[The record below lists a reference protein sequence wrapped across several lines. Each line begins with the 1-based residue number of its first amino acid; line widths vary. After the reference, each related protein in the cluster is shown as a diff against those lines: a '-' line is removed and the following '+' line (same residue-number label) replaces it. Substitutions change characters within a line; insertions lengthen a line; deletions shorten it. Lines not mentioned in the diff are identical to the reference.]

1 MEKSKK
7 FTLYSVL
14 ATIAVFAAS
23 FYPLYMGARVISDMI
38 AYGTVQSENYPKY
51 IIPYTPI
58 SVAVILGVLLMPII
72 LKHVKRR
79 PTLLASGISVV
90 IFLVT
95 ETLLENMV
103 VVTTQGSSSIENWQT
118 YMCAVPPEGFA
129 SRTWT
134 SVNIL
139 GGEFDPLYKLHFY
152 VIAILMVLALINCL
166 YGFGRMVQTGDT
178 KRRRSLILLSIVSGL
193 FLGLCIW
200 ACFTAFYRGGE
211 LLVSPTS
218 AWLMGIFFVTL
229 GVTCGLFAGSFLQ
242 DRKKSIAVIV
252 PTLLAML
259 MAVVMYM
266 GELIL
271 LHGHLYQF
279 GTGWFYERIL
289 FLAPVD
295 YLIVLFSGVITAG
308 ITLASAPRSEAKMN
322 IEQNASQDTRCDD

>member
-1 MEKSKK
+1 MEKNSK

-14 ATIAVFAAS
+14 AVMGVFIAS

-38 AYGTVQSENYPKY
+38 AYGTVQGDNYPKY

-58 SVAVILGVLLMPII
+58 SVAVILGVLLMPVI
-72 LKHVKRR
+72 LKYVKRR

-90 IFLVT
+90 IFLAV

-103 VVTTQGSSSIENWQT
+103 IVTTQGTSSIGNWQT

-134 SVNIL
+134 SENIL

-166 YGFGRMVQTGDT
+166 YGFGRMIQTGDT

-211 LLVSPTS
+211 LLVSPIS
-218 AWLMGIFFVTL
+218 ACLMGIFFVTL

-259 MAVVMYM
+259 MAVVMYI

-295 YLIVLFSGVITAG
+295 YLIVLLSGVITAG
-308 ITLASAPRSEAKMN
+308 ITLAIAPRAEAKK
-322 IEQNASQDTRCDD
+322 EATHV